1 MAKKEEARFDF
12 ESATYMNLDDKG
24 RFRCEICH
32 RKFLV
37 TGVDI
42 TIFDFTICSSCLKSG
57 PQVVAYKAMQN
68 AEDKDR
74 IAEEWQY
81 DESDP
86 LDQQNIAGMA
96 KQYRTLARQLQGLD
110 SFEDLRGGKF
120 AMEIVNTPADQR
132 KGKAA

>member
-1 MAKKEEARFDF
+1 MAKKKEIRFDF

-24 RFRCEICH
+24 RFRCEICY

-37 TGVDI
+37 SGVDI
-42 TIFDFTICSSCLKSG
+42 TLDDFTICPFCLKSG
-57 PQVVAYKAMQN
+57 PQVVASKAMQN
-68 AEDKDR
+68 AENKDR

-96 KQYRTLARQLQGLD
+96 KQYRTLAKQIQGLD

-120 AMEIVNTPADQR
+120 AMEIANSPPGTWKR
-132 KGKAA
+132 EAA